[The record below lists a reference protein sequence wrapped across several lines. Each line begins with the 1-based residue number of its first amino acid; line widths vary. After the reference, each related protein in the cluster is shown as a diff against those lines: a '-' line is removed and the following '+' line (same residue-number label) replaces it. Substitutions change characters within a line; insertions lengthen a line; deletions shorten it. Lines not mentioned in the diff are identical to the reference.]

1 MALIVPSELA
11 PAEEVS
17 FSFADG
23 DLTLDGGGSYETDN
37 RGLLAEAIAHPWLSV
52 EYDEAE
58 VAVATYRPD
67 SVAPE
72 DDPLSA
78 VNSEAFDVEAIKRD
92 REAVLGDKDGISVL
106 AVDAGLDQK
115 EVTTSNDGAFDF
127 TLAADDEN
135 SYAKDSD

>member
-23 DLTLDGGGSYETDN
+23 DLALGGGGTYETDN
-37 RGLLAEAIAHPWLSV
+37 RGLLAEAEAHPWLAV

-72 DDPLSA
+72 DDALSA
-78 VNSEAFDVEAIKRD
+78 LNSEAFDVAAIKRD
-92 REAVLGDKDGISVL
+92 RDLVLGDDGASVL
-106 AVDAGLDQK
+106 ALDAGLDQK
-115 EVTTSNDGAFDF
+115 EVLTSDDGAFNF

-135 SYAKDSD
+135 SDTRDSD